1 MKPRLDSL
9 PMTHEDTAI
18 WCHVFLKAG
27 GWPEWTHGRFQ
38 RSDRRDADLMYK
50 LQLAFCLFED
60 FDQAEIW
67 SACFRADILRGDW
80 KRVEFVSGLDITNCA

>member
-38 RSDRRDADLMYK
+38 RSDRRDADLMYELMK
-50 LQLAFCLFED
+50 GRKT
-60 FDQAEIW
+60 
-67 SACFRADILRGDW
+67 FRERRRSYERLRRYALSIGGTNRDW
-80 KRVEFVSGLDITNCA
+80 PE